1 MTLKKSAKVMLKTQ
15 REGSAPQLGFSEEA
29 AEMGESHELDK
40 HPRDE
45 V

>member
-1 MTLKKSAKVMLKTQ
+1 MLKTQ
-15 REGSAPQLGFSEEA
+15 REGSAPQLGFSEGA

-40 HPRDE
+40 HPSNE

>member
-1 MTLKKSAKVMLKTQ
+1 MTLKNSSKVMLKSQ
-15 REGSAPQLGFSEEA
+15 REGSAPQLGFSEGA

-45 V
+45 L